1 MYFLIFMKII
11 VLDGYG
17 MNPGDLSW
25 DDLAKLGDVTVY
37 DRTAPAE
44 VIKRSADAE
53 ILLTNKT
60 VLDRQIIEKLP
71 NLKYIG
77 VLATGYNVVDV
88 KAAGERGIVV
98 TNIPSYS
105 TASVAQMVFS
115 LLLAITNNV
124 EHYTADNRAGRWSRN
139 ADFCYWDAPL
149 TELSGKTFGIVGFGN
164 IGSKVAG
171 IALAL
176 GMKVMTLSSKSIAD
190 LPAGVDKAE
199 NLDLLLEKSDVVS
212 LHCPLTDS
220 TKHLINAC
228 TLAKMKP
235 SAILINTGRGPLV
248 DEDALAEALNKGKLR
263 GAGVDVLSC
272 EPPTI
277 DNPLLYA
284 RNCYTTPH
292 LGWATVEA
300 RQRLMDIAVA
310 NVANFIEGTPFNVV
324 STLRVR
330 PGQSLS

>member
-1 MYFLIFMKII
+1 MKIV

-25 DDLAKLGDVTVY
+25 DRLKSLGEVTVY
-37 DRTAPAE
+37 DRTSPSE
-44 VIKRSADAE
+44 IIERSAGAE

-60 VLDRQIIEKLP
+60 IIDRDIIEKLP
-71 NLKYIG
+71 DLRYIG
-77 VLATGYNVVDV
+77 VLATGYNVVDTV
-88 KAAGERGIVV
+88 AASEKEIVV

-105 TASVAQMVFS
+105 TDSVAQMVFS

-139 ADFCYWDAPL
+139 ADFCYWDSPL

-164 IGSKVAG
+164 IGSKVAK
-171 IALAL
+171 IALAF
-176 GMKVMTLSSKSIAD
+176 GMKVLAFSSKPAD
-190 LPAGVDKAE
+190 ALTKEVRKAE
-199 NLDLLLEKSDVVS
+199 NLDQLLSESDVLS

-220 TKHLINAC
+220 TKHLINAS

-248 DEDALAEALNKGKLR
+248 DETALAEALNTGAIR

-272 EPPTI
+272 EPPTF

-310 NVANFIEGTPFNVV
+310 NVANFIEGTPTNVV
-324 STLRVR
+324 N
-330 PGQSLS
+330 

>member
-1 MYFLIFMKII
+1 MKIV

-25 DDLAKLGDVTVY
+25 ENLDKLGEVTVY
-37 DRTAPAE
+37 DRTAPSD
-44 VIKRSADAE
+44 VIKCSAGAE
-53 ILLTNKT
+53 ILLTNKV
-60 VLDRQIIEKLP
+60 VLDRDVIEQLP
-71 NLKYIG
+71 DLKYIG
-77 VLATGYNVVDV
+77 VLATGYNVVDL
-88 KAAGERGIVV
+88 KAASEKRIVV

-105 TASVAQMVFS
+105 TDSVAQMVFS

-149 TELSGKTFGIVGFGN
+149 TELAGKRFGIVGFGH

-171 IALAL
+171 IALAF
-176 GMKVMTLSSKSIAD
+176 GMKVMALSSKQAD
-190 LPAGVDKAE
+190 ALPQGVEKAE
-199 NLDLLLEKSDVVS
+199 NLDQLLAESDVLS
-212 LHCPLTDS
+212 LHCPLTES
-220 TKHLINAC
+220 TKHLINAE
-228 TLAKMKP
+228 TIAKMKP

-248 DEDALAEALNKGKLR
+248 DENALAEALNSGRLR
-263 GAGVDVLSC
+263 GAGVDVMSC

-277 DNPLLYA
+277 DNPLQYA

-292 LGWATVEA
+292 LGWATLEA

-310 NVANFIEGTPFNVV
+310 NVANFIEGTPTNVV
-324 STLRVR
+324 N
-330 PGQSLS
+330 

>member
-1 MYFLIFMKII
+1 MRIT

-25 DDLAKLGDVTVY
+25 NKLEELGDVTVY
-37 DRTAPAE
+37 DRTAPSE
-44 VIKRSADAE
+44 VINRSAGAD
-53 ILLTNKT
+53 ILLTNKV
-60 VLDRQIIEKLP
+60 VLDRPVIEELP
-71 NLKYIG
+71 DLKYIG
-77 VLATGYNVVDV
+77 VLATGYNVVDTD
-88 KAAGERGIVV
+88 AAREKGIIV

-115 LLLAITNNV
+115 LLLAITNGV
-124 EHYTADNRAGRWSRN
+124 EHYTSDNRSGRWSRN

-149 TELSGKTFGIVGFGN
+149 TELAGKTFGILGFGH
-164 IGSKVAG
+164 IGSKVAR
-171 IALAL
+171 IALAF
-176 GMKVMTLSSKSIAD
+176 GMKVLALSSKSAD
-190 LPAGVDKAE
+190 SLPAGAEKAE
-199 NLDLLLEKSDVVS
+199 SLDQLLRESDVLS

-220 TKHLINAC
+220 TRHIINAD

-248 DEDALAEALNKGKLR
+248 DEDALADALNKGKLR

-272 EPPTI
+272 EPPAF

-292 LGWATVEA
+292 LGWATLEA

-310 NVANFIEGTPFNVV
+310 NVANFIEGTPTNVV
-324 STLRVR
+324 N
-330 PGQSLS
+330 

>member
-1 MYFLIFMKII
+1 MKIV

-17 MNPGDLSW
+17 LNPGDLSW
-25 DDLAKLGDVTVY
+25 NKLEELGDLTVY
-37 DRTAPAE
+37 DRTAPSE
-44 VIKRSADAE
+44 VISRCAGADM
-53 ILLTNKT
+53 LLTNKV
-60 VLDRQIIEKLP
+60 VLDRQTIEQLP
-71 NLKYIG
+71 DLKYIG
-77 VLATGYNVVDV
+77 VLATGYNVVDIP
-88 KAAGERGIVV
+88 AAKEKGIVV

-105 TASVAQMVFS
+105 TDSVAQMVFS

-139 ADFCYWDAPL
+139 TDFCYWDAPL
-149 TELSGKTFGIVGFGN
+149 TELAGKTFGIVGFGH

-176 GMKVMTLSSKSIAD
+176 GMKVMVLSSKSAD
-190 LPAGVDKAE
+190 ALPAGVNKAE
-199 NLDLLLEKSDVVS
+199 NLDELLKKSDVLS

-220 TKHLINAC
+220 TRHFINAD

-248 DEDALAEALNKGKLR
+248 DEDALADALNKGKLR

-292 LGWATVEA
+292 LGWATFEA

-310 NVANFIEGTPFNVV
+310 NIANFIEGTPTNEV
-324 STLRVR
+324 S
-330 PGQSLS
+330 

>member
-1 MYFLIFMKII
+1 MKIV

-25 DDLAKLGDVTVY
+25 EALKKLGDLTVY
-37 DRTAPAE
+37 DRTAPSE
-44 VIKRSADAE
+44 TIKRSADAE
-53 ILLTNKT
+53 IILTNKT
-60 VLDRQIIEKLP
+60 IIDRDVIEKLP
-71 NLKYIG
+71 TLKYIG
-77 VLATGYNVVDV
+77 VLATGYNVVDTE
-88 KAAGERGIVV
+88 AARENGIIV

-139 ADFCYWDAPL
+139 TDFCYWDTPL
-149 TELSGKTFGIVGFGN
+149 TELAGKTFGIVGFGN
-164 IGSKVAG
+164 IGSKVTG
-171 IALAL
+171 IALAF
-176 GMKVMTLSSKSIAD
+176 GMKVMALSSKTAEA
-190 LPAGVDKAE
+190 LPTGVEKAE
-199 NLDLLLEKSDVVS
+199 NLDHLLSESDVVS

-220 TKHLINAC
+220 TKHLINAS

-235 SAILINTGRGPLV
+235 TAILINTGRGPLV
-248 DEDALAEALNKGKLR
+248 DEQALADALNRGSLR

-272 EPPTI
+272 EPPKI

-310 NVANFIEGTPFNVV
+310 NVANFLEGTPVNVIN
-324 STLRVR
+324 
-330 PGQSLS
+330 

>member
-1 MYFLIFMKII
+1 MKIT

-25 DDLAKLGDVTVY
+25 DKLKSLGDVTVY
-37 DRTAPAE
+37 DRTAPSDTIE
-44 VIKRSADAE
+44 RSAGAE

-60 VLDRQIIEKLP
+60 IIDRYIIEKLP

-77 VLATGYNVVDV
+77 VLATGFNVVDIM
-88 KAAGERGIVV
+88 AAREKGIVV

-105 TASVAQMVFS
+105 TDSVAQMVFS

-139 ADFCYWDAPL
+139 ADFCYWDSPL
-149 TELSGKTFGIVGFGN
+149 TELAGKTFGIIGIGN

-171 IALAL
+171 IALAF
-176 GMKVMTLSSKSIAD
+176 GMKVMALSSKPAD
-190 LPAGVDKAE
+190 ALPAGVRKAE
-199 NLDLLLEKSDVVS
+199 NLDHLLSESDVLS

-220 TKHLINAC
+220 TKHLINAA

-248 DEDALAEALNKGKLR
+248 DENALADALNSGTLR
-263 GAGVDVLSC
+263 GAGVYVCFHANHLQS
-272 EPPTI
+272 TI
-277 DNPLLYA
+277 RSYMPA
-284 RNCYTTPH
+284 I
-292 LGWATVEA
+292 ATQHHTSVGLPS
-300 RQRLMDIAVA
+300 RHA
-310 NVANFIEGTPFNVV
+310 NA
-324 STLRVR
+324 
-330 PGQSLS
+330 

>member
-1 MYFLIFMKII
+1 MKIV

-25 DDLAKLGDVTVY
+25 DELEKLGDVTVY
-37 DRTAPAE
+37 DRTSPAE
-44 VIKRSADAE
+44 VIKRSAGAD

-60 VLDRQIIEKLP
+60 VLDREIIQKLP
-71 NLKYIG
+71 DLKYIG
-77 VLATGYNVVDV
+77 VLATGYNVVDIN
-88 KAAGERGIVV
+88 AACEKGIIV

-124 EHYTADNRAGRWSRN
+124 EHYTDDNRAGRWSRN

-149 TELSGKTFGIVGFGN
+149 TELAGKTFGIVGFGN

-171 IALAL
+171 IALAF
-176 GMKVMTLSSKSIAD
+176 GMKVMALSSKPAD
-190 LPAGVDKAE
+190 ALPSGVEKAE
-199 NLDLLLEKSDVVS
+199 NLDMLLEESDVLS
-212 LHCPLTDS
+212 LHCPLTDT
-220 TKHLINAC
+220 TKHLINAE
-228 TLAKMKP
+228 TLAKMKQT
-235 SAILINTGRGPLV
+235 AILINTGRGPLV
-248 DEDALAEALNKGKLR
+248 DETALADALNKGKLR

-277 DNPLLYA
+277 GNPLLYA

-310 NVANFIEGTPFNVV
+310 NVANFIEGNPVNVV
-324 STLRVR
+324 N
-330 PGQSLS
+330 